1 MRNPDEGFFQE
12 ETLKEKLAPFIPASR
27 SGTGARAKT
36 MDNAKNELAA
46 SFDLR
51 FKHRISPAKTLMIS
65 EKGILLVTALLCRN
79 GYLQAKKYLSVFS

>member
-27 SGTGARAKT
+27 SGTGAWAKT

-51 FKHRISPAKTLMIS
+51 LKHRKS
-65 EKGILLVTALLCRN
+65 
-79 GYLQAKKYLSVFS
+79 LSVSYTHLDVYKRQSLLSY

>member
-1 MRNPDEGFFQE
+1 MSNPDEGFFQE

-27 SGTGARAKT
+27 SGTGAWAKT

-51 FKHRISPAKTLMIS
+51 LKHRKSLSKTLMIS
-65 EKGILLVTALLCRN
+65 EKGILLATALLCRN